1 MDDVWMIYLLEM
13 VDLSIVFCKRLPEGS
28 SIVVIMA
35 GTPFQTCFEQSSGQE
50 GAPF

>member
-1 MDDVWMIYLLEM
+1 MIYLLEM

-35 GTPFQTCFEQSSGQE
+35 VHHSKHVLKNPVVRRER
-50 GAPF
+50 